1 LNWWWPADPKDQTPV
16 RAWRL
21 QRIWWPDIQF
31 GSAGLDYFDIFWW
44 LKQVCPFL
52 MHLHVDDSIKAEGI
66 QMQGAVDS
74 CMEEITISFR

>member
-1 LNWWWPADPKDQTPV
+1 
-16 RAWRL
+16 
-21 QRIWWPDIQF
+21 
-31 GSAGLDYFDIFWW
+31 
-44 LKQVCPFL
+44 